1 MVAESVGAEE
11 EEEGELKKAGK
22 EPTAQQVATVPY
34 LLFLAQGG
42 VHSRSFCEGLAHLE
56 KFPFAILAQCHV
68 TFLNG
73 LLLRNMYT
81 GHRVRIC
88 RL

>member
-42 VHSRSFCEGLAHLE
+42 VQPRSICEGLTHWGEVPIYKLHA
-56 KFPFAILAQCHV
+56 V
-68 TFLNG
+68 
-73 LLLRNMYT
+73 
-81 GHRVRIC
+81 
-88 RL
+88 